1 MPPNLPSQPVTPDD
15 CARALLEGV
24 PPVMRAIRAE
34 MRSQSKPELS
44 VPQFRVLAYLNR
56 RAGASL
62 SAVADHIGL
71 TRPAMSVLIDG
82 LVNRKLVTRETDPE
96 DRRRVTLGVTRR
108 GHNLYSAARQ
118 HTQARL
124 AARLAALARA
134 EREALVVALEQLRQL
149 FVPEDEAAIEP
160 KE

>member
-1 MPPNLPSQPVTPDD
+1 MLTNPPALPASPDD

-24 PPVMRAIRAE
+24 PPVMRVIRAE
-34 MRSQSKPELS
+34 MRSQTKPELS
-44 VPQFRVLAYLNR
+44 VPQFRALSYLNR

-82 LVNRKLVTRETDPE
+82 LVNRKLVTRQTDPD
-96 DRRRVTLGVTRR
+96 DRRRVTLAVTKR
-108 GHNLYSAARQ
+108 GHGLYTAARQ

-124 AARLAALARA
+124 AGRLATLSAA
-134 EREALVVALEQLRQL
+134 ERAALLQTLDQLRQL
-149 FVPEDEAAIEP
+149 FVPEDEVTTEP
-160 KE
+160 QE